1 MDILALDDDTYK
13 KIYNLLEFVDN
24 YDKSIE
30 KISLGFIKPKPE
42 EREEFILKYINDN
55 GLTDKI
61 IIVLKN
67 ELIEK

>member
-13 KIYNLLEFVDN
+13 KIYELLEFVDN
-24 YDKSIE
+24 YDKTIE
-30 KISLGFIKPKPE
+30 KISFGFIKPKEE
-42 EREEFILKYINDN
+42 EREEFILKYINEM